1 MRRFRHLGDR
11 TTLLHFPQ
19 MGNWGLYFLFL
30 IPPLIIGFAV
40 QHWLKKTVAANLQVD
55 VANGLSGADVARQI
69 LDRNGLNGVP
79 VETSPGGPLSD
90 HYDPRTKSV
99 HLSEPVYRGRA
110 VASTAIAA
118 HEVGHA
124 IQHAKAYAPF
134 RLRSAMWPAVA
145 FASNAW
151 IFLLLIGAFAQ
162 LFGLITFAILLYAV
176 VVLFQLVTLPVEFD
190 ASRRAMNQLN
200 DLGLVTAGEAQGARK
215 VLTAAAMTYVAAAL
229 AALSQLAYY
238 ALVFLGNRN

>member
-1 MRRFRHLGDR
+1 MP
-11 TTLLHFPQ
+11 LLPFAQ
-19 MGNWGLYFLFL
+19 MSTWGLYFVFL
-30 IPPLIIGFAV
+30 IPPLVIGFVV
-40 QHWLKKTVAANLQVD
+40 QHWLKKTVAANSRSPSRT
-55 VANGLSGADVARQI
+55 GSRAR
-69 LDRNGLNGVP
+69 
-79 VETSPGGPLSD
+79 TSHGRSSTRTGCRTCPSRRHPGGPLSD
-90 HYDPRTKSV
+90 HYDPRQKSV
-99 HLSEPVYRGRA
+99 HLSEPVYAGRA

-151 IFLLLIGAFAQ
+151 IFLLMIGAFAQ
-162 LFGLITFAILLYAV
+162 LFGLVTFAIILYAV

-190 ASRRAMNQLN
+190 ASRRALAQLN
-200 DLGLVTAGEAQGARK
+200 DMGLVTTGESQGARK

-229 AALSQLAYY
+229 AALTQLAYY

>member
-1 MRRFRHLGDR
+1 MLRFPL
-11 TTLLHFPQ
+11 
-19 MGNWGLYFLFL
+19 MSNWGLYFLFL
-30 IPPLIIGFAV
+30 VPPLVIGFIV
-40 QHWLKKTVAANLQVD
+40 QHWLKKTVAASMQVP
-55 VANGLSGADVARQI
+55 VANGLSGAEIARQI
-69 LDRNGLNGVP
+69 LDRNGLQGVP
-79 VETSPGGPLSD
+79 VETAPGGPLSD
-90 HYDPRTKSV
+90 HYDPRQKSV
-99 HLSEPVYRGRA
+99 HLSEPVYGGHA

-151 IFLLLIGAFAQ
+151 IFLLMIGAFAQ
-162 LFGLITFAILLYAV
+162 LFGLVTFAILLYAV

-190 ASRRAMNQLN
+190 ASRRAMSELK
-200 DLGLVTAGEAQGARK
+200 DMGLVTTGESEGARK

-229 AALSQLAYY
+229 AALSQLAYF